1 MNRIIARREIGFSA
15 DLVQKAEAFER
26 ERLLNPAARRKP
38 ADSRNARLTCPACGC
53 PMIPRPFNYQYLV
66 SVDKCG
72 SCGRIWFD
80 ADELEILQILIERTR
95 TDGKERQ

>member
-1 MNRIIARREIGFSA
+1 
-15 DLVQKAEAFER
+15 
-26 ERLLNPAARRKP
+26 
-38 ADSRNARLTCPACGC
+38 
-53 PMIPRPFNYQYLV
+53 MIPRPFNYQYLV